1 MTISSIT
8 TAGRQAAMIPGVTER
23 VPVADR
29 LIARWEVSQ
38 LNVVPYA
45 ISVMA
50 FLPMLIVSIGIAKA
64 IGARPVVA
72 GRGMLVIWV
81 ALFVTEM
88 ARGIWTLRHRYA
100 SPRWLRA
107 VHAAVGDDLAV
118 HALAELMRQHR
129 YEPDYV
135 LMRSD
140 MTSAVQHERAR
151 RKDAVRRAKGIRMME
166 EPDPASGL
174 EAEASDPRIAEE
186 QRARARERRA
196 AATILAA
203 AAPVTGNMS
212 RSSR

>member
-1 MTISSIT
+1 
-8 TAGRQAAMIPGVTER
+8 MIPGVTER
-23 VPVADR
+23 VSVADR

-38 LNVVPYA
+38 LNIVPYA

-50 FLPMLIVSIGIAKA
+50 FLPMLIVTIGIAKA
-64 IGARPVVA
+64 IGGRPIVA
-72 GRGMLVIWV
+72 GRAMLVLWV

-88 ARGIWTLRHRYA
+88 GRGVWTLRHRYA

-129 YEPDYV
+129 YEQGYV
-135 LMRSD
+135 LVRSD
-140 MTSAVQHERAR
+140 MTSAVQQERAR
-151 RKDAVRRAKGIRMME
+151 RNDVTRRAEGIRVME

-186 QRARARERRA
+186 QCARAGERRA
-196 AATILAA
+196 AEKILAA
-203 AAPVTGNMS
+203 AAPVTGSMS
-212 RSSR
+212 CGLR

>member
-1 MTISSIT
+1 
-8 TAGRQAAMIPGVTER
+8 MIPGVTER

-45 ISVMA
+45 ISA
-50 FLPMLIVSIGIAKA
+50 ISFLPMLIMTIGIAKA

-81 ALFVTEM
+81 ALFATEM

-100 SPRWLRA
+100 SPRWLCA
-107 VHAAVGDDLAV
+107 VRAAVGDDLAV
-118 HALAELMRQHR
+118 YALAELMRQHR

-135 LMRSD
+135 LLRSD
-140 MTSAVQHERAR
+140 MTSAVQQERAK
-151 RKDAVRRAKGIRMME
+151 RKDAVRRSKGIRMME

-174 EAEASDPRIAEE
+174 EAEGSDPRIAEE
-186 QRARARERRA
+186 QRAQVRERRA
-196 AATILAA
+196 AEKILAA
-203 AAPVTGNMS
+203 AAPVAGDMS
-212 RSSR
+212 RISR

>member
-1 MTISSIT
+1 
-8 TAGRQAAMIPGVTER
+8 MIPGVTER

-45 ISVMA
+45 ISA
-50 FLPMLIVSIGIAKA
+50 ISFLPMLIVTIGIAKA
-64 IGARPVVA
+64 IGTRPVVM

-88 ARGIWTLRHRYA
+88 GRGIWTLRHRYA

-135 LMRSD
+135 LLRSD
-140 MTSAVQHERAR
+140 MTSAVQQEYAR
-151 RKDAVRRAKGIRMME
+151 RKDAARRAEGIRVMD
-166 EPDPASGL
+166 EPDPAPGP
-174 EAEASDPRIAEE
+174 EPEGSDPRIGED

-196 AATILAA
+196 ARKILAA
-203 AAPVTGNMS
+203 TAPVTGDMS
-212 RSSR
+212 CGSP

>member
-1 MTISSIT
+1 M
-8 TAGRQAAMIPGVTER
+8 TER

-50 FLPMLIVSIGIAKA
+50 FLPMLIMTIGIAKA
-64 IGARPVVA
+64 IGARPAVV
-72 GRGMLVIWV
+72 GRSMLVLWV

-107 VHAAVGDDLAV
+107 VHAAVGDDLAI

-135 LMRSD
+135 LLRSD
-140 MTSAVQHERAR
+140 MTSAVQQERAK
-151 RKDAVRRAKGIRMME
+151 RKDAVRRSKGIRMME

-174 EAEASDPRIAEE
+174 EAEGSDPRIAEE
-186 QRARARERRA
+186 QRAQVRERRA
-196 AATILAA
+196 AEKILAA
-203 AAPVTGNMS
+203 AAPVTGDMS
-212 RSSR
+212 RISR

>member
-1 MTISSIT
+1 
-8 TAGRQAAMIPGVTER
+8 MIPGVTER

-50 FLPMLIVSIGIAKA
+50 FLPMLIMTIGIAKA
-64 IGARPVVA
+64 IGARPAVV
-72 GRGMLVIWV
+72 GRSMLVLWV

-118 HALAELMRQHR
+118 YALAELMRQHR

-135 LMRSD
+135 LLRSD
-140 MTSAVQHERAR
+140 MTSAVQQERAK
-151 RKDAVRRAKGIRMME
+151 RKDAVRRSKGIRMME

-174 EAEASDPRIAEE
+174 EAEGSDPRIAEE
-186 QRARARERRA
+186 QRAPVRERRA
-196 AATILAA
+196 AEKILAA
-203 AAPVTGNMS
+203 AAPVTGDMS
-212 RSSR
+212 RISR

>member
-1 MTISSIT
+1 
-8 TAGRQAAMIPGVTER
+8 MIPGVTER

-50 FLPMLIVSIGIAKA
+50 FLPMLIMTIGIAKA
-64 IGARPVVA
+64 IGARPAVV
-72 GRGMLVIWV
+72 GRSMLVLWV

-107 VHAAVGDDLAV
+107 VHAAVGDDLAI

-135 LMRSD
+135 LLRSD
-140 MTSAVQHERAR
+140 MTSAVQQERAK
-151 RKDAVRRAKGIRMME
+151 RKDAVRRSKGIRMME

-174 EAEASDPRIAEE
+174 EAEGSDPRIAEE
-186 QRARARERRA
+186 QRAQARERRA
-196 AATILAA
+196 AEKILAA
-203 AAPVTGNMS
+203 AAPVTGDMS
-212 RSSR
+212 RISR